1 MSALTDDE
9 LVAGFEAGSLADFH
23 HADHVRLTLV
33 YLARHGRDEA
43 LRRMTDGVRRLSA
56 HDGHPEKFHLTMT
69 RAWVDLLEAARVAH
83 RDAADPAAL
92 VAACPSL
99 LDKDALL
106 RFYSRDSLYSE
117 RARTGWVPPDRAS
130 RIVCAHTTIH
140 SAGGPVADGEAHI
153 ITSSWPAPTRS
164 PSS

>member
-1 MSALTDDE
+1 MLTDDE

-33 YLARHGRDEA
+33 YLARHGRDGA

-56 HDGHPEKFHLTMT
+56 NDGHPEKFHLTMT
-69 RAWVDLLEAARVAH
+69 RAWVDLLEAARAAH
-83 RDAADPAAL
+83 PEAADPAAL
-92 VAACPSL
+92 VAACPAL

-106 RFYSRDSLYSE
+106 RFYSRESLHSE

-130 RIVCAHTTIH
+130 RIVCDHTAIH
-140 SAGGPVADGEAHI
+140 LAGGPGPVDLSL
-153 ITSSWPAPTRS
+153 TSRRI
-164 PSS
+164 